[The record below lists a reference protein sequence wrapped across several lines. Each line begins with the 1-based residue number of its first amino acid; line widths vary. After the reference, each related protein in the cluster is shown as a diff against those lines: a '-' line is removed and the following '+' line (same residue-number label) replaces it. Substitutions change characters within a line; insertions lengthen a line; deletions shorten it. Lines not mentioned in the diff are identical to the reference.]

1 MNDMLQYIGR
11 FLVTLGIVI
20 ALLGAVMLL
29 PQKTG
34 VNFPG
39 RLPGDIIIQ
48 KRNFTIYFPITTS
61 IVLSILISIIL
72 YFVMRR

>member
-1 MNDMLQYIGR
+1 MLQYIGR

-29 PQKTG
+29 LQKTG

>member
-1 MNDMLQYIGR
+1 MNDMLQYVGR
-11 FLVTLGIVI
+11 FLVTLGVVI
-20 ALLGAVMLL
+20 ALLGALMLL
-29 PQKTG
+29 LHKTG
-34 VNFPG
+34 VNVPG

-61 IVLSILISIIL
+61 IVLSILLSIIL